1 MRKLKLLLASLLM
14 VLICNVAV
22 AQNITVKG
30 VVTDAA
36 TGETVP
42 FASIQVK
49 GTMTGTA
56 TDGDGN
62 YSIDV
67 PRNAT
72 LIFSSIGYV
81 NQEVAV
87 EGRAVINVLLAPD
100 TENLEEAVI
109 TIAYGAA
116 KKSSLT
122 GAISN
127 VNSEKLEA
135 RPTSAVTS
143 ALEGTVTGVQVNSTY
158 GAPGSDPSIMIR
170 GNGTINGSTSPLYV
184 IDGVPFGGNISDLNP
199 ADIES
204 LTVLKDAASSALYGN
219 RAANG
224 VILIT
229 TKKGKSGRVSVTANV
244 TQGVY
249 QRGMK
254 EYDYATA
261 DEFMEVAYREL
272 YNRTL
277 YPTLDMSFADIVA
290 TAQDATK
297 RAAAAEYASKNLIAD
312 KLYLNIYNVADNA
325 LFDADGHLVSNASIK
340 SGYLDDLNWFDQT
353 ITNGYRAEYNVS
365 ASAASDKSDYY
376 FSVGYLDENGYLRNS
391 TFDRF
396 SGRASVNVKPTS
408 YLKVGLNV
416 NATHQT
422 FNNMDAG
429 SNAYVNPFMYCRNI
443 APIYPVHV
451 HDINTGAYLLDDSGN
466 KQYDGGSYIDPVTGQ
481 VVVTRNQYAD
491 RHVIW
496 ENELNQDVS
505 TRNTMNAITYAEF
518 YFLKDFTFTVTGNM
532 NLRSSV
538 NQSYD
543 SAVIGDGKGNGGRGS
558 RNEYQYKTWS
568 FQQQL
573 RWSHQFDQHFVNV
586 LLGHENYS
594 NTYDY
599 LYGYKTAEVFPNIN
613 NLRNFTEITSLYNY
627 GNYYRTESY
636 LSRVRY
642 SYADKYNVEA
652 SFRRDGSSR
661 FHKDARWGNFWS
673 VGANWLISKEAFM
686 QNIGWINTLKLRAD
700 FGEVGNDAGSGYY
713 GYQAL
718 YTSGQNANKGAY
730 WLSQLANND
739 LMWETAQSWGVGI
752 ESRMFNRWNFNI
764 EYFDKRNKDLLF
776 SVILPIS
783 AGPTATGSTNPT
795 ITQNIGTMSNR
806 GLEIETDFDVVR
818 TRDLRFNIFAN
829 ATFLKNRIVKLPE
842 QNREE
847 GILSGT
853 KKFVEGGD
861 RYAYYLYHWE
871 GVDQM
876 TGRSLYTWDDENYY
890 ITEDNTP
897 ITSTGGGK
905 LLYGT
910 APTFNA
916 EGEQTNNVSVMEAGS
931 YIMIG
936 GKPYVYNPGSYG
948 KRDWCG
954 TATPTVYGSF
964 GFNFGWKGLS
974 LNTIF
979 TYSLGAKAYDS
990 IYGGLMSVGATPASM
1005 HHDIWA
1011 NSWTGI
1017 PAGMTESSAD
1027 RISKSVN
1034 PQINNTFSSYNNA
1047 GSDRWLISGNYLVLK
1062 NINLSYSLPKRWVNR
1077 IEMEGITV
1085 NVACENALTFTH
1097 RQGMNPQ
1104 QSFGGT
1110 VDSNTFTTPR
1120 VFTAGLTFKF

>member
-1 MRKLKLLLASLLM
+1 MRKLKLFITCLLT
-14 VLICNVAV
+14 VVVCNVAV

-30 VVTDAA
+30 TVKDAS
-36 TGETVP
+36 TGEGIP
-42 FASIQVK
+42 FASIQLK
-49 GTMTGTA
+49 GTLTGTSA
-56 TDGDGN
+56 DLDGN
-62 YSIDV
+62 YAIDV
-67 PRNAT
+67 PKNGT

-81 NQEVAV
+81 NQEAAV
-87 EGRAVINVLLAPD
+87 EGRTVIDILLATD
-100 TENLEEAVI
+100 AEALEEAVI

-127 VNSEKLEA
+127 VNSEKIES
-135 RPTSAVTS
+135 RPVSAVTS
-143 ALEGTVTGVQVNSTY
+143 VLEGTVTGVQVNSTT

-170 GNGTINGSTSPLYV
+170 GNGTINGSTVPLYV
-184 IDGVPFGGNISDLNP
+184 IDGVPFSGNLSDLNP
-199 ADIES
+199 NDIES

-229 TKKGKSGRVSVTANV
+229 TKKGKGGRVSVTANV
-244 TQGVY
+244 SQGLY

-261 DEFMEVAYREL
+261 NEFMEVAYREL

-277 YPTLDMSFADIVA
+277 FPTLDMTYDEIVA

-297 RAAAAEYASKNLIAD
+297 RAAAHEYASKNLIAD
-312 KLYLNIYNVADNA
+312 KLYLNIYNVADDA
-325 LFDADGHLVSNASIK
+325 LFDSNGKLVSNAAIK

-365 ASAASDKSDYY
+365 ASAASEKSDYY
-376 FSVGYLDENGYLRNS
+376 FSVGYLDENGYLRNA

-408 YLKVGLNV
+408 YLKVGLNI

-422 FNNMDAG
+422 YNNMDAG
-429 SNAYVNPFMYCRNI
+429 SSAYVNPFMYCRNI

-451 HDINTGAYLLDDSGN
+451 HDINTGAYILDDQGN
-466 KQYDGGSYIDPVTGQ
+466 KQYDGGSYIDANGQ

-518 YFLKDFTFTVTGNM
+518 YFLKDFTFTITGNM
-532 NLRSSV
+532 NLRGSR

-543 SAVIGDGKGNGGRGS
+543 SAVIGDGKGNSGRGS
-558 RNEYQYKTWS
+558 RSEYQYKTFS

-573 RWSHQFDQHFVNV
+573 RWSHQFGEHFVNALV
-586 LLGHENYS
+586 GHENYS

-599 LYGYKTAEVFPNIN
+599 LYGYKTNEVFPNIN

-642 SYADKYNVEA
+642 AYADKYNLEA

-661 FHKDARWGNFWS
+661 FYKDARWGNFWS

-686 QNIGWINTLKLRAD
+686 QNVGWVNTLKLRAD
-700 FGEVGNDAGSGYY
+700 FGEVGNDSGTGYY

-730 WLSQLANND
+730 WLSQLANNE

-752 ESRMFNRWNFNI
+752 ESRLFNRWNLNV
-764 EYFDKRNKDLLF
+764 EYFDKRNKDLIF
-776 SVILPIS
+776 DVILPIS
-783 AGPTATGSTNPT
+783 AGATSTGGTNPG

-806 GLEIETDFDVVR
+806 GVEIETDFDVVR
-818 TRDLRFNIFAN
+818 TRDFRFNVFAN
-829 ATFLKNRIVKLPE
+829 ATFLKNKIVKLPD
-842 QNREE
+842 QNKD
-847 GILSGT
+847 GIIDGT
-853 KKFVEGGD
+853 KKYVEGGD
-861 RYAYYLYHWE
+861 RYAYFLYHWE

-876 TGRSLYTWDDENYY
+876 TGRSLYTWDDEKFF
-890 ITEDNTP
+890 ITDDNTADGNV
-897 ITSTGGGK
+897 I
-905 LLYGT
+905 YGT
-910 APTFNA
+910 APEYND
-916 EGEQTNNVSVMEAGS
+916 EGEITNGVSLMGAND
-931 YIMIG
+931 YIIIG
-936 GKPYVYNPGSYG
+936 GKPYVYNSGSYG
-948 KRDWCG
+948 KRDFCG
-954 TATPTVYGSF
+954 TAIPTVYGSF
-964 GFNFGWKGLS
+964 GFNMSWKGLS
-974 LNTIF
+974 FNTIF
-979 TYSLGAKAYDS
+979 TYSLGNLAYDG
-990 IYGGLMSVGATPASM
+990 IYSSLMSVGGTPSSM

-1017 PAGMTESSAD
+1017 PSGMTETSAD
-1027 RISKSVN
+1027 RISKTVN
-1034 PQINNTFSSYNNA
+1034 PQINNTYSSYNNA
-1047 GSDRWLISGNYLVLK
+1047 TSDRWLISGNYLVLK

-1077 IEMEGITV
+1077 LEMEGISL
-1085 NVACENALTFTH
+1085 NVSCENAFTLTA
-1097 RQGMNPQ
+1097 RQGMNAQ
-1104 QSFGGT
+1104 QTFSGT
-1110 VDSNTFTTPR
+1110 VSTNTYTTAR
-1120 VFTAGLTFKF
+1120 VFMGGVTFKF